1 MLFLGVNHNHTELRH
16 KLFVRVMQGLESER
30 YGRVQDRQVVERFV
44 IMRRIPE
51 VLPLLLRSGMHQH
64 STAVFILHLYI
75 VHSGLVGE
83 EARDWLG

>member
-1 MLFLGVNHNHTELRH
+1 MLFLGVNQNHTELRH

-44 IMRRIPE
+44 IMRRIP
-51 VLPLLLRSGMHQH
+51 LLLRSGMHQH

-83 EARDWLG
+83 EARDWLR